1 MLVHS
6 AFYQFVHISQPED
19 FALWLRKISDGINGS
34 ILVAS
39 EGINGTI
46 AGTLPNIERFENRL
60 KHHSLF
66 EKITFKHSACT
77 TPPFGLF
84 RVHVKPEIV
93 QMGVA
98 NVDAIE
104 HQPNAVSPQKWA
116 ELIEKDDIVLL
127 DNRNRFEFDLGHFKG
142 AVNPNVSHF
151 KDFPEYVEAHLP
163 QWQAAGK
170 RVAMYCTGGIRCDKT
185 SAWLS
190 KKGVD
195 SFVLEGGIL
204 NFLKHQPG
212 SNLFEGECFVFDN
225 RLALNTHLAQSKINA
240 EQVFAKEPDAQWR
253 IARANKLLASAAVP
267 STKVAVNY
275 TNNLPRSKVVT
286 TEGAYKTVLEFFVAR
301 FDHVTQDQWQQRF
314 TKNEVTNDLGKVV
327 LAQDSFRSGM
337 VLFYNRAVEKERP
350 IPFEATTVYEDEFIV
365 VADKPHFLSVAPSGD
380 QVNETLL
387 MRLRQQLNCSTLSPA
402 HRIDRDTAGLV
413 LFTKQKA
420 HRGLY
425 QNLFRDR
432 FIHKVYWAVAAFN
445 KDLQLPLHIHNRL
458 ERSAQHFMQAAS
470 TAGLPNAETYIEL
483 CEHNTQ
489 WGLYRLIPST
499 GQRHQLR
506 VHMNELG
513 LPILNDEIY
522 PSLQP
527 EIADTDEAW
536 SLRYQRPLQL
546 LAKTLSFSDPFT
558 HQDRLFESNFKLQL
572 PPVSTN

>member
-6 AFYQFVHISQPED
+6 AFYQFVHISQPEEL
-19 FALWLRKISDGINGS
+19 AVWLRKICDGINGS

-46 AGTLPNIERFENRL
+46 AGTLPNIERFEDRL
-60 KHHSLF
+60 KHHTLF
-66 EKITFKHSACT
+66 ERMAFKHSACT

-98 NVDAIE
+98 NVDAVQ
-104 HQPNAVSPQKWA
+104 HQPNAVSPQQWA
-116 ELIEKDDIVLL
+116 ELIEKDNIVLL

-142 AVNPNVSHF
+142 AINPDVSHF

-163 QWQAAGK
+163 EWQAAGK
-170 RVAMYCTGGIRCDKT
+170 KVAMYCTGGIRCDKT

-190 KKGVD
+190 EKGVD

-204 NFLKHQPG
+204 NFLNHQPG
-212 SNLFEGECFVFDN
+212 SSLFEGDCFVFDN
-225 RLALNTHLAQSKINA
+225 RLALNTKLEQSKINA
-240 EQVFAKEPDAQWR
+240 EQVFANEPDAQWR
-253 IARANKLLASAAVP
+253 IARAKKLLESAVAP
-267 STKVAVNY
+267 STQVAATY
-275 TNNLPRSKVVT
+275 ANNWLRSKVVT
-286 TEGAYKTVLEFFVAR
+286 TAGAYKTVLAFFVAR
-301 FDHVTQDQWQQRF
+301 FDHVTHDQWQQRF
-314 TKNEVTNDLGKVV
+314 IKSEVTNDKGEVV
-327 LAQDSFRSGM
+327 LAQEPFKVGM
-337 VLFYNRAVEKERP
+337 VLYYNRAIVNERH
-350 IPFEATTVYEDEFIV
+350 IPFEAAIVYEDELIV

-387 MRLRQQLNCSTLSPA
+387 MRLCQQLNCPALSPA

-432 FIHKVYWAVAAFN
+432 FIHKIYWAVAPYN
-445 KDLQLPLHIHNRL
+445 KDLQLPLRIHNRL
-458 ERSAQHFMQAAS
+458 DRSAQHFMQAAS
-470 TAGLPNAETYIEL
+470 AAGLPNAETFIEL

-489 WGLYRLIPST
+489 WGLYRLTPST

-506 VHMNELG
+506 VHMNELR

-522 PSLQP
+522 PALQP
-527 EIADTDEAW
+527 EVADTDEAW
-536 SLRYQRPLQL
+536 ALRYQRPLQL
-546 LAKTLSFSDPFT
+546 LAKKLSFSDPFT
-558 HQDRLFESNFKLQL
+558 QQDRLFESNFKLQL
-572 PPVSTN
+572 PPTSTD